1 MPSRQ
6 GRALKRR
13 QAQRLL
19 TEMRRV
25 YEWAGG
31 DKQPGTRVA
40 RCTHCEARRSEE
52 TTSTKSGQCTVLN
65 KPQLARIRASPPIV
79 QVFEF
84 LDLPVPEPSS
94 PLWPII
100 EAAGPRVTY
109 TSEAGWVIPEGARRV
124 LSKMYERHNEE
135 LAELLGDRS
144 WLSWNEDKL
153 VCPPSC

>member
-1 MPSRQ
+1 MSGREGTSSQVPGWLVALTARQ
-6 GRALKRR
+6 GALRKQSQPRA
-13 QAQRLL
+13 
-19 TEMRRV
+19 
-25 YEWAGG
+25 
-31 DKQPGTRVA
+31 
-40 RCTHCEARRSEE
+40 
-52 TTSTKSGQCTVLN
+52 SGQCTVLN

-144 WLSWNEDKL
+144 WLSWNEDTL